1 MGALEKLG
9 IKMIHKK
16 ETINEVMG
24 ISKKEAIE
32 IMKAVDDAIE
42 RNDTV
47 TKVMEDLLA
56 EYDGAKAVLAIYSLG
71 IRLGAKR
78 AIERI
83 LIAAAKEAAVWW

>member
-1 MGALEKLG
+1 MEKLG

-47 TKVMEDLLA
+47 TGAMRDLLA

>member
-1 MGALEKLG
+1 MEKLG
-9 IKMIHKK
+9 IEMDESK

>member
-1 MGALEKLG
+1 LEKLG
-9 IKMIHKK
+9 IEMDESK